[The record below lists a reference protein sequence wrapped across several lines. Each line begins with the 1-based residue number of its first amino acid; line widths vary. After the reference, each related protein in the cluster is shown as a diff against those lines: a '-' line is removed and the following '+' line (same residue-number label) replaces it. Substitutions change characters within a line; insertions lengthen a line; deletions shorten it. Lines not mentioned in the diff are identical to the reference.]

1 MNSISDFI
9 NPVRW
14 ASSLGTNGLFWA
26 ALAAVPPLIV
36 LLYFLKLK
44 RTPLE
49 VPSTYLWHKSIEDLH
64 VNSIWQRLRKNLLLL
79 LQLLL
84 LLLVLLALL
93 RPSWKARQLTGDRFI
108 FLIDNSA
115 SMQAT
120 DVGPSRLEEAK
131 RRAAERIGDMDSGD
145 VGMVISFADRARV
158 EQMFT
163 DDHGRLQR
171 SIEGIQ
177 PTSRPTSLLEAL
189 KVASGLANPGRSS
202 QDVTDFQVAEALP
215 ATLVIYSDGRFDKV
229 AGFSLGNLEP
239 VFVAIGDSEARN
251 VGIVAFN
258 VRRSETS
265 ADQLQAFARLENFGA
280 EDVEV
285 DLKLFL
291 DDHMIDADR
300 LAVTASATRGVVF
313 DLGVVEPGVLR
324 LEAATGDHLSAD
336 DKAYAV
342 VNPPR
347 QANVLLITAGNEFL
361 EFALQTDSSRAM
373 ALVDVKT
380 PEFLD
385 GKQYAAIAAGGGL
398 DLIIYD
404 NCAPKEMPQAN
415 TLFVGSMPPAEGW
428 SAEEGTPFPQIFDVE
443 AEHPLMEWTDF
454 GDVKLAEGT
463 ALKIPAAGS
472 PLIDSDAGPL
482 LGVAPRERFED
493 VVIGFSLAVWR
504 VGNEQGGLKGYIG
517 WPMSQSFP
525 VFVRNML
532 GYFGGD
538 PSQAETGG
546 FRPGSPVVL
555 DNPSPKTELSV
566 RLPNG
571 KTERP
576 RQTASGKSS
585 FTETGDLGVYEVRSG
600 KETVS
605 RFAVNLFDAAESDI
619 RTDAAPSLDIGYVEV
634 VAQEGWEAARQETW
648 KWLLGLGLVVLLVE
662 WYIYNRRVSL

>member
-1 MNSISDFI
+1 
-9 NPVRW
+9 
-14 ASSLGTNGLFWA
+14 
-26 ALAAVPPLIV
+26 
-36 LLYFLKLK
+36 
-44 RTPLE
+44 
-49 VPSTYLWHKSIEDLH
+49 
-64 VNSIWQRLRKNLLLL
+64 
-79 LQLLL
+79 
-84 LLLVLLALL
+84 L

-115 SMQAT
+115 SMAAT

-131 RRAAERIGDMDSGD
+131 RRAAGRIGEMDSGD
-145 VGMVISFADRARV
+145 VGMVISFADTAHV

-163 DDHGRLQR
+163 DNKGRLQS
-171 SIEGIQ
+171 SIGAIQ

-215 ATLVIYSDGRFDKV
+215 AKLVIYSDGRFDKV

-239 VFVAIGDSEARN
+239 VFVAIGDSEATN
-251 VGIVAFN
+251 VGIVAFS
-258 VRRSETS
+258 VQQSESS
-265 ADQLQAFARLENFGA
+265 ADQLQAFARLENFST
-280 EDVEV
+280 EDAAV

-291 DDHMIDADR
+291 DDQMIDADR
-300 LAVTASATRGVVF
+300 LAIVASETRGVVF

-347 QANVLLITAGNEFL
+347 QANVLLITEGNEFL
-361 EFALQTDSSRAM
+361 EFALQTDSSLAM

-380 PEFLD
+380 PEFLKS
-385 GKQYAAIAAGGGL
+385 KQYASLAAGGGL

-404 NCAPKEMPQAN
+404 NITKEEMPKEMPQAN
-415 TLFVGSMPPAEGW
+415 TLFVGSVPSAEGVPPAERW
-428 SAEEGTPFPQIFDVE
+428 SAEDSTPFPQIFDVE

-463 ALKIPAAGS
+463 ALKLPAAGR

-493 VVIGFSLAVWR
+493 IVLGFSLAVWR
-504 VGNEQGGLKGYIG
+504 VRNDQGNLKGYIG

-532 GYFGGD
+532 SYFGSD

-546 FRPGSPVVL
+546 LRPGSPVVL

-566 RLPNG
+566 QLPNG
-571 KTERP
+571 KTEP
-576 RQTASGKSS
+576 IRQTASGKST
-585 FTETGDLGVYEVRSG
+585 FTKTADLGVYEVRSG

-605 RFAVNLFDAAESDI
+605 RFAVNLFDTTESDI
-619 RTDAAPSLDIGYVEV
+619 RPDSTPSLDIGYVRV
-634 VAQEGWEAARQETW
+634 VAQSGWEAARQETW

>member
-1 MNSISDFI
+1 LNSISDFI
-9 NPVRW
+9 NPVQW
-14 ASSLGTNGLFWA
+14 TSSLATNWMFWA

-44 RTPLE
+44 RMPLE

-84 LLLVLLALL
+84 LLLVVLALL
-93 RPSWKARQLTGDRFI
+93 RPSWRSRQLIGDRFI

-115 SMQAT
+115 SMAAT
-120 DVGPSRLEEAK
+120 DVGTSRLEEAK
-131 RRAAERIGDMDSGD
+131 RRAVERIGEMESGD
-145 VGMVISFADRARV
+145 VGMVISFADTARV

-163 DDHGRLQR
+163 DNQGRLKD
-171 SIEGIQ
+171 SIQSIQ

-239 VFVAIGDSEARN
+239 VFVAIGDSAATN
-251 VGIVAFN
+251 IGIVVFN
-258 VRRSETS
+258 VQHSE
-265 ADQLQAFARLENFGA
+265 AGPDQLQAFARLQNFGT

-291 DDHMIDADR
+291 DDQMIDADR
-300 LAVTASATRGVVF
+300 LAIAASETRGVVF

-324 LEAATGDHLSAD
+324 LEAATGDDLATD
-336 DKAYAV
+336 DRAYAV
-342 VNPPR
+342 IKPPR
-347 QANVLLITAGNEFL
+347 QADVLLITAGNEFL

-373 ALVDVKT
+373 ASLDVQT
-380 PEFLD
+380 PDFLES
-385 GKQYAAIAAGGGL
+385 KEYAALATEGGL

-415 TLFVGSMPPAEGW
+415 TLFVGSIPPTEDW
-428 SAEEGTPFPQIFDVE
+428 SAEEGTPFPQIYIE
-443 AEHPLMEWTDF
+443 AEHPLMEWTDL

-463 ALKIPAAGS
+463 GLKLPDAGS
-472 PLIDSDAGPL
+472 ALIDSDAGPL
-482 LGVAPRERFED
+482 AGVAPRERFED

-504 VGNEQGGLKGYIG
+504 VGNDQGNLKGYIG

-532 GYFGGD
+532 SYFGAD

-546 FRPGSPVVL
+546 LRPGSPVML
-555 DNPSPKTELSV
+555 DSPAPNAELTVHLPDGETEKL
-566 RLPNG
+566 
-571 KTERP
+571 RP
-576 RQTASGKSS
+576 AASGKSS
-585 FTETGDLGVYEVRSG
+585 FTKTAGLGVYEVRSG
-600 KETVS
+600 KEIVD
-605 RFAVNLFDAAESDI
+605 RFAVNLFDADESDI
-619 RTDAAPSLDIGYVEV
+619 CPDSTPSLDIGYVKV
-634 VAQEGWEAARQETW
+634 VAQSGWEAARQETW